1 MEEKKVLIIYN
12 PNSGK
17 REKTAYLCAKYKELL
32 EKKGY
37 QVTTVKTKY
46 PNHAKTIIKNVPH
59 YEIVFSLGG
68 DGTLNEVIAG
78 NMERE
83 DKLNICPL
91 PLGTCNDVASMLG
104 YGKDPIEN
112 MEKAISGEL
121 HDLDIGTI
129 NDTPFIYVVGMG
141 KFMNIPY
148 EADGQEKKKMGYL
161 SYIKMGVKEIIDK
174 IKKYKAK
181 IKIDGEEIDGNYS
194 MIMVSN
200 SNHIAGVNN
209 FHKNVK
215 LDDGEFEVLLCKSS
229 DIVNMAINFMRYFM
243 GLETENI
250 ISLKGHDINIQMDE
264 QSEKAWCID
273 GEKLSENSRNIIIRA
288 KTKMKILTP
297 KGIRDKKLFN

>member
-1 MEEKKVLIIYN
+1 MERKRVLIIYN

-17 REKTAYLCAKYKELL
+17 KDKNYLCAKYKELL
-32 EKKGY
+32 MKYGY
-37 QVTTVKTKY
+37 NVSIVQTKY
-46 PNHAKTIIKNVPH
+46 PNHATTVIKNAPH
-59 YEIVFSLGG
+59 FDIVFSLGG

-91 PLGTCNDVASMLG
+91 PLGTCNDVATMLG

-112 MEKAISGEL
+112 LEKAISGEL

-129 NDTPFIYVVGMG
+129 NNTPFIYVVGMG

-148 EADGQEKKKMGYL
+148 EADSIEKKKMGYF
-161 SYIKMGVKEIIDK
+161 SYLKMGVKELINK

-181 IKIDGEEIDGNYS
+181 IKIDGKELNGNYS

-200 SNHIAGVNN
+200 SNHIAGVDN
-209 FHKNVK
+209 FHKDVK
-215 LDDGEFEVLLCKSS
+215 LDDGQFEILLCKSS
-229 DIVNMAINFMRYFM
+229 DIVDMSINFMRYFM

-250 ISLKGHDINIQMDE
+250 ISLKGHDIDIEMDE
-264 QSEKAWCID
+264 ISEKNWCID
-273 GEKLSENSRNIIIRA
+273 GEELKDNSRRIKILP

-297 KGIRDKKLFN
+297 KNIRNKKLFG

>member
-1 MEEKKVLIIYN
+1 MERKRVLIIYN

-17 REKTAYLCAKYKELL
+17 KDKNYLCAKYKELL
-32 EKKGY
+32 MKYGY
-37 QVTTVKTKY
+37 NVSIVQTKY
-46 PNHAKTIIKNVPH
+46 PNHATTVIKNAPH
-59 YEIVFSLGG
+59 FDIVFSLGG

-91 PLGTCNDVASMLG
+91 PLGTCNDVATMLG

-112 MEKAISGEL
+112 LEKAISGEL

-129 NDTPFIYVVGMG
+129 NNTPFIYVVGMG

-148 EADGQEKKKMGYL
+148 EADSIEKKKMGYF
-161 SYIKMGVKEIIDK
+161 SYLKMGVKELINK

-181 IKIDGEEIDGNYS
+181 IKIDGKELDGNYS

-200 SNHIAGVNN
+200 SNHIAGVDN
-209 FHKNVK
+209 FHKDVK
-215 LDDGEFEVLLCKSS
+215 LDDGQFEILLCKSS
-229 DIVNMAINFMRYFM
+229 DIVDMSINFIRYFM

-250 ISLKGHDINIQMDE
+250 ISLKGHDIDIEMDE
-264 QSEKAWCID
+264 ISEKNWCID
-273 GEKLSENSRNIIIRA
+273 GEELKDNSRRIKILP

-297 KGIRDKKLFN
+297 KNIRNKKLFG

>member
-1 MEEKKVLIIYN
+1 MERKRVLIIYN

-17 REKTAYLCAKYKELL
+17 KDKNYLCAKYKELL
-32 EKKGY
+32 MKYGY
-37 QVTTVKTKY
+37 NVSIVQTKY
-46 PNHAKTIIKNVPH
+46 PNHATTVIKNAPH
-59 YEIVFSLGG
+59 FDIVFSLGG

-91 PLGTCNDVASMLG
+91 PLGTCNDVATMLG

-112 MEKAISGEL
+112 LEKAISGEL

-129 NDTPFIYVVGMG
+129 NNTPFIYVVGMG

-148 EADGQEKKKMGYL
+148 EADSIEKKKMGYF
-161 SYIKMGVKEIIDK
+161 SYLKMGVKELINK

-181 IKIDGEEIDGNYS
+181 IKIDGKELDGNYS

-200 SNHIAGVNN
+200 SNHIAGVDN
-209 FHKNVK
+209 FHKDVK
-215 LDDGEFEVLLCKSS
+215 LDDGKFEILLCKSS
-229 DIVNMAINFMRYFM
+229 DIVDMSINFMRYFM

-250 ISLKGHDINIQMDE
+250 ISLKGHDIDIEMDE
-264 QSEKAWCID
+264 ISEKNWCID
-273 GEKLSENSRNIIIRA
+273 GEELKDNSRRIKILPKA
-288 KTKMKILTP
+288 KMKILTP
-297 KGIRDKKLFN
+297 KNIRNKKLFG

>member
-1 MEEKKVLIIYN
+1 MERKRVLIIYN

-17 REKTAYLCAKYKELL
+17 KDKNYLCAKYKELL
-32 EKKGY
+32 MKYGY
-37 QVTTVKTKY
+37 NVSIVQTKY
-46 PNHAKTIIKNVPH
+46 PNHATTVIKNAPH
-59 YEIVFSLGG
+59 FDIVFSLGG

-91 PLGTCNDVASMLG
+91 PLGTCNDVATMLG

-112 MEKAISGEL
+112 LEKAISGEL

-129 NDTPFIYVVGMG
+129 NNTPFIYVVGLG

-148 EADGQEKKKMGYL
+148 EADSIEKKKMGYF
-161 SYIKMGVKEIIDK
+161 SYLKMGVKELINK

-181 IKIDGEEIDGNYS
+181 IKIDGKELDGNYS

-200 SNHIAGVNN
+200 SNHIAGVDN
-209 FHKNVK
+209 FHKDVK
-215 LDDGEFEVLLCKSS
+215 LDDGQFEILLCKSS
-229 DIVNMAINFMRYFM
+229 DIVDMSINFMRYFM

-250 ISLKGHDINIQMDE
+250 ISLKGHDIDIEMDE
-264 QSEKAWCID
+264 ISEKNWCID
-273 GEKLSENSRNIIIRA
+273 GEELKDNSRRIKILPKA
-288 KTKMKILTP
+288 KMKILTP
-297 KGIRDKKLFN
+297 KNIRNKKLFG

>member
-1 MEEKKVLIIYN
+1 MERKRVLIIYN

-17 REKTAYLCAKYKELL
+17 KDKNYLCAKYKELL
-32 EKKGY
+32 MKYGY
-37 QVTTVKTKY
+37 NVSIVQTKY
-46 PNHAKTIIKNVPH
+46 PNHATTVIKNAPH
-59 YEIVFSLGG
+59 FDIVFSLGG

-91 PLGTCNDVASMLG
+91 PLGTCNDVATMLG

-112 MEKAISGEL
+112 LEKAISGEL

-129 NDTPFIYVVGMG
+129 NNTPFIYVVGMG

-148 EADGQEKKKMGYL
+148 EADSIEKKKMGYF
-161 SYIKMGVKEIIDK
+161 SYLKMGVKELINK

-181 IKIDGEEIDGNYS
+181 IKIDGKELDGNYS

-200 SNHIAGVNN
+200 SNHIAGVDN
-209 FHKNVK
+209 FHKDVK
-215 LDDGEFEVLLCKSS
+215 LDDGQFELLLCKSS
-229 DIVNMAINFMRYFM
+229 DIVDMSINFMRYFM

-250 ISLKGHDINIQMDE
+250 ISLKGHDIDIEMDE
-264 QSEKAWCID
+264 ISEKNWCID
-273 GEKLSENSRNIIIRA
+273 GEELKDNSRRIR
-288 KTKMKILTP
+288 KNNLITL
-297 KGIRDKKLFN
+297 KKNK

>member
-1 MEEKKVLIIYN
+1 MERKRVLIIYN

-17 REKTAYLCAKYKELL
+17 KDKNYLCAKYKELL
-32 EKKGY
+32 MKYGY
-37 QVTTVKTKY
+37 NVSIVQTKY
-46 PNHAKTIIKNVPH
+46 PNHATTVIKNAPH
-59 YEIVFSLGG
+59 FDIVFSLGG

-91 PLGTCNDVASMLG
+91 PLGTCNDVATMLG

-112 MEKAISGEL
+112 LEKAISGEL

-129 NDTPFIYVVGMG
+129 NNTPFIYVVGMG

-148 EADGQEKKKMGYL
+148 EADSIEKKKMGYF
-161 SYIKMGVKEIIDK
+161 SYLKMGVKELINK

-181 IKIDGEEIDGNYS
+181 IKIDGKELDGNYS

-200 SNHIAGVNN
+200 SNHIAGVDN
-209 FHKNVK
+209 FHKDVK
-215 LDDGEFEVLLCKSS
+215 LDDGQFEILLCKSS
-229 DIVNMAINFMRYFM
+229 DIVDMSINFMRYFM

-250 ISLKGHDINIQMDE
+250 ISLKGHDIDIEMDE
-264 QSEKAWCID
+264 ISEKNWCID
-273 GEKLSENSRNIIIRA
+273 GEELKDNSRRIKILPKA
-288 KTKMKILTP
+288 KMKILTP
-297 KGIRDKKLFN
+297 KNIRNKKLFG

>member
-1 MEEKKVLIIYN
+1 MERKRVLIIYN

-17 REKTAYLCAKYKELL
+17 KDKNYLCAKYKELL
-32 EKKGY
+32 MKYGY
-37 QVTTVKTKY
+37 NVSIVQTKY
-46 PNHAKTIIKNVPH
+46 PNHATTVIKNAPH
-59 YEIVFSLGG
+59 YDIVFSLGG

-91 PLGTCNDVASMLG
+91 PLGTCNDVATMLG

-112 MEKAISGEL
+112 LEKAISGEL

-129 NDTPFIYVVGMG
+129 NNTPFIYVVGMG

-148 EADGQEKKKMGYL
+148 EADSIEKKKMGYF
-161 SYIKMGVKEIIDK
+161 SYLKMGVKELINK

-181 IKIDGEEIDGNYS
+181 IKIDGKELDGNYS

-200 SNHIAGVNN
+200 SNHIAGVDN
-209 FHKNVK
+209 FHKDVK
-215 LDDGEFEVLLCKSS
+215 LDDGQFEILLCKSS
-229 DIVNMAINFMRYFM
+229 DIVDMSINFIRYFM

-250 ISLKGHDINIQMDE
+250 ISLKGHDIDIEMDE
-264 QSEKAWCID
+264 ISEKNWCID
-273 GEKLSENSRNIIIRA
+273 GEELKENSKRIRILP
-288 KTKMKILTP
+288 KTKMKILVP
-297 KGIRDKKLFN
+297 LDVKDKKIFD

>member
-1 MEEKKVLIIYN
+1 MERKRVLIIYN

-17 REKTAYLCAKYKELL
+17 KDKNYLCAKYKELL
-32 EKKGY
+32 MKYGY
-37 QVTTVKTKY
+37 NVSIVQTKY
-46 PNHAKTIIKNVPH
+46 PNHATTVIKNAPH
-59 YEIVFSLGG
+59 FDIVFSLGG

-91 PLGTCNDVASMLG
+91 PLGTCNDVATMLG

-112 MEKAISGEL
+112 LEKAISGEL

-129 NDTPFIYVVGMG
+129 NNTPFIYVVGMG

-148 EADGQEKKKMGYL
+148 EADSIEKKKMGYF
-161 SYIKMGVKEIIDK
+161 SYLKMGVKELINK

-181 IKIDGEEIDGNYS
+181 IKIDGKELDGNYS

-200 SNHIAGVNN
+200 SNHIAGVDN
-209 FHKNVK
+209 FHKDVK
-215 LDDGEFEVLLCKSS
+215 LDDGQFEILLCKSS
-229 DIVNMAINFMRYFM
+229 DIVDMSINFMRYFM

-250 ISLKGHDINIQMDE
+250 ISLKGHDIDIEMDE
-264 QSEKAWCID
+264 ISEKKWCID
-273 GEKLSENSRNIIIRA
+273 GEELKDNSRRIKILP

-297 KGIRDKKLFN
+297 KNIRNKKLFG

>member
-1 MEEKKVLIIYN
+1 MERKRVLIIYN

-17 REKTAYLCAKYKELL
+17 KDKNYLCAKYKELL
-32 EKKGY
+32 MKYGY
-37 QVTTVKTKY
+37 NVSIVQTKY
-46 PNHAKTIIKNVPH
+46 PNHATTVIKNAPH
-59 YEIVFSLGG
+59 YDIVFSLGG

-91 PLGTCNDVASMLG
+91 PLGTCNDVATMLG

-112 MEKAISGEL
+112 LEKAISGEL

-129 NDTPFIYVVGMG
+129 NNTPFIYVVGMG

-148 EADGQEKKKMGYL
+148 EADSIEKKKMGYF
-161 SYIKMGVKEIIDK
+161 SYLKMGVKELINK

-181 IKIDGEEIDGNYS
+181 IKIDGKELDGNYS

-200 SNHIAGVNN
+200 SNHIAGVDN
-209 FHKNVK
+209 FHKDVK
-215 LDDGEFEVLLCKSS
+215 LDDGQFEILLCKSS
-229 DIVNMAINFMRYFM
+229 DIVDMSINFMRYFM

-250 ISLKGHDINIQMDE
+250 ISLKGHDIDIEMDE
-264 QSEKAWCID
+264 ISEKNWCID
-273 GEKLSENSRNIIIRA
+273 GEELKENSKRIRILP

-297 KGIRDKKLFN
+297 KNIRNKKLFG

>member
-1 MEEKKVLIIYN
+1 MERKRVLIIYN

-17 REKTAYLCAKYKELL
+17 KDKNYLCAKYKELL
-32 EKKGY
+32 MKYGY
-37 QVTTVKTKY
+37 NVSIVQTKY
-46 PNHAKTIIKNVPH
+46 PNHATTVIKNAPH
-59 YEIVFSLGG
+59 FDIVFSLGG

-91 PLGTCNDVASMLG
+91 PLGTCNDVATMLG

-112 MEKAISGEL
+112 LEKAISGEL

-129 NDTPFIYVVGMG
+129 NNTPFIYVVGMG

-148 EADGQEKKKMGYL
+148 EADSIEKKKMGYF
-161 SYIKMGVKEIIDK
+161 SYLKMGVKELINK

-181 IKIDGEEIDGNYS
+181 IKIDGKELDGNYS

-200 SNHIAGVNN
+200 SNHIAGVDN
-209 FHKNVK
+209 FHKDVK
-215 LDDGEFEVLLCKSS
+215 LDDGKFEILLCKSS
-229 DIVNMAINFMRYFM
+229 DIVDMSINFMRYFM

-250 ISLKGHDINIQMDE
+250 ISLKGHDIDIEMDE
-264 QSEKAWCID
+264 ISEKNWCID
-273 GEKLSENSRNIIIRA
+273 GEELKDNSRRIKILP

-297 KGIRDKKLFN
+297 KNIRNKKLFG

>member
-1 MEEKKVLIIYN
+1 MERKRVLIIYN
-12 PNSGK
+12 PNSWK
-17 REKTAYLCAKYKELL
+17 KDKNYLCAKYKELL
-32 EKKGY
+32 MKYGY
-37 QVTTVKTKY
+37 NVSIVQTKY
-46 PNHAKTIIKNVPH
+46 PNHATTVIKNAPH
-59 YEIVFSLGG
+59 FDIVFSLGG

-91 PLGTCNDVASMLG
+91 PLGTCNDVATMLG

-112 MEKAISGEL
+112 LEKAISGEL

-129 NDTPFIYVVGMG
+129 NNTPFIYVVGMG

-148 EADGQEKKKMGYL
+148 EADSIEKKKMGYF
-161 SYIKMGVKEIIDK
+161 SYLKMGVKELINK

-181 IKIDGEEIDGNYS
+181 IKIDGKELDGNYS

-200 SNHIAGVNN
+200 SNHIAGVDN
-209 FHKNVK
+209 FHKDVK
-215 LDDGEFEVLLCKSS
+215 LDDGQFEILLCKSS
-229 DIVNMAINFMRYFM
+229 DIVDMSINFMRYFM

-250 ISLKGHDINIQMDE
+250 ISLKGHDIDIEMDE
-264 QSEKAWCID
+264 ISEKNWCID
-273 GEKLSENSRNIIIRA
+273 GEELKDNSRRIKILP

-297 KGIRDKKLFN
+297 KNIRNKKLFG

>member
-1 MEEKKVLIIYN
+1 MERKRVLIIYN

-17 REKTAYLCAKYKELL
+17 KDKNYLCAKYKELL
-32 EKKGY
+32 MKYGY
-37 QVTTVKTKY
+37 NVSIVQTKY
-46 PNHAKTIIKNVPH
+46 PNHATTVIKNAPH
-59 YEIVFSLGG
+59 FDIVFSLGG

-91 PLGTCNDVASMLG
+91 PLGTCNDVATMLG

-112 MEKAISGEL
+112 LEKAISGEL

-129 NDTPFIYVVGMG
+129 NNTPFIYVVGMG

-148 EADGQEKKKMGYL
+148 EADSIEKKKMGYF
-161 SYIKMGVKEIIDK
+161 SYLKMGVKELINK

-181 IKIDGEEIDGNYS
+181 IKIDGKELDGNYS

-200 SNHIAGVNN
+200 SNHIAGVDN
-209 FHKNVK
+209 FHKDVK
-215 LDDGEFEVLLCKSS
+215 LDDGQFEILLCKSS
-229 DIVNMAINFMRYFM
+229 DIVDMSINFMRYFM

-250 ISLKGHDINIQMDE
+250 ISLKGHDIDIEMDE
-264 QSEKAWCID
+264 ISEKNWCID
-273 GEKLSENSRNIIIRA
+273 GEELKENSKRIKILP

-297 KGIRDKKLFN
+297 KNIRNKKLFG

>member
-1 MEEKKVLIIYN
+1 MERKRVLIIYN

-17 REKTAYLCAKYKELL
+17 KDKNYLCAKYKELL
-32 EKKGY
+32 MKYGY
-37 QVTTVKTKY
+37 NVSIVQTKY
-46 PNHAKTIIKNVPH
+46 PNHATTVIKNAPH
-59 YEIVFSLGG
+59 FDIVFSLGG

-91 PLGTCNDVASMLG
+91 PLGTCNDVATMLG
-104 YGKDPIEN
+104 YGKNPIEN
-112 MEKAISGEL
+112 LEKAISGEL

-129 NDTPFIYVVGMG
+129 NNTPFIYVVGMG

-148 EADGQEKKKMGYL
+148 EADSIEKKKMGYF
-161 SYIKMGVKEIIDK
+161 SYLKMGVKELINK

-181 IKIDGEEIDGNYS
+181 IKIDGKELDGNYS

-200 SNHIAGVNN
+200 SNHIAGVDN
-209 FHKNVK
+209 FHKDVK
-215 LDDGEFEVLLCKSS
+215 LDDGQFEILLCKSS
-229 DIVNMAINFMRYFM
+229 DIVDMSINFIRYFM

-250 ISLKGHDINIQMDE
+250 ISLKGHDIDIEMDE
-264 QSEKAWCID
+264 ISEKNWCID
-273 GEKLSENSRNIIIRA
+273 GEELKDNSRRIKILP

-297 KGIRDKKLFN
+297 KNIRNKKLFG

>member
-1 MEEKKVLIIYN
+1 MERKRVLIIYN

-17 REKTAYLCAKYKELL
+17 KDKNYLCAKYKELL
-32 EKKGY
+32 MKYGY
-37 QVTTVKTKY
+37 NVSIVQTKY
-46 PNHAKTIIKNVPH
+46 PNHATTVIKNAPH
-59 YEIVFSLGG
+59 FDIVFSLGG

-91 PLGTCNDVASMLG
+91 PLGTCNDVATMLG

-112 MEKAISGEL
+112 LEKAISGEL

-129 NDTPFIYVVGMG
+129 NNTPFIYVVGMG

-148 EADGQEKKKMGYL
+148 EADSIEKKKMGYF
-161 SYIKMGVKEIIDK
+161 SYLKMGVKELINK

-181 IKIDGEEIDGNYS
+181 IKIDGKELDGNYS

-200 SNHIAGVNN
+200 SNHIAGVDN
-209 FHKNVK
+209 FHKDVK
-215 LDDGEFEVLLCKSS
+215 LDDGQFEILLCKSS
-229 DIVNMAINFMRYFM
+229 DIVDMSINFMRYFM

-250 ISLKGHDINIQMDE
+250 ISLKGHDIDIEMDE
-264 QSEKAWCID
+264 ISEKNWCID
-273 GEKLSENSRNIIIRA
+273 GEELKDNSRRIKILP

-297 KGIRDKKLFN
+297 KNIRNKKLFG

>member
-1 MEEKKVLIIYN
+1 MERKRVLIIYN

-17 REKTAYLCAKYKELL
+17 KDKNYLCAKYKELL
-32 EKKGY
+32 MKYGY
-37 QVTTVKTKY
+37 NVSIVQTKY
-46 PNHAKTIIKNVPH
+46 PNHATTVIKNAPH
-59 YEIVFSLGG
+59 FDIVFSLGG

-91 PLGTCNDVASMLG
+91 PLGTCNDVATMLG

-112 MEKAISGEL
+112 LEKAISGEL

-129 NDTPFIYVVGMG
+129 NNTPFIYVVGMG

-148 EADGQEKKKMGYL
+148 EADSIEKKKMGYF
-161 SYIKMGVKEIIDK
+161 SYLKMGVKELINK
-174 IKKYKAK
+174 KKKYKAK
-181 IKIDGEEIDGNYS
+181 IKIDGKELDGNYS

-200 SNHIAGVNN
+200 SNHIAGVDN
-209 FHKNVK
+209 FHKDVK
-215 LDDGEFEVLLCKSS
+215 LDDGQFEILLCKSS
-229 DIVNMAINFMRYFM
+229 DIVDMSINFMRYFM

-250 ISLKGHDINIQMDE
+250 ISLKGHDIDIEMDE
-264 QSEKAWCID
+264 ISEKNWCID
-273 GEKLSENSRNIIIRA
+273 GEELKDNSRRIKILP

-297 KGIRDKKLFN
+297 KNIRNKKLFG

>member
-1 MEEKKVLIIYN
+1 MERKRVLIIYN

-17 REKTAYLCAKYKELL
+17 KDKNYLCAKYKELL
-32 EKKGY
+32 MKYGY
-37 QVTTVKTKY
+37 NVSIVQTKY
-46 PNHAKTIIKNVPH
+46 PNHATTVIKNAPH
-59 YEIVFSLGG
+59 FDIVFSLGG

-91 PLGTCNDVASMLG
+91 PLGTCNDVATMLG

-112 MEKAISGEL
+112 LEKAISGEL

-129 NDTPFIYVVGMG
+129 NNTPFIYVVGMG

-148 EADGQEKKKMGYL
+148 EADSIEKKKMGYF
-161 SYIKMGVKEIIDK
+161 SYLKMGVKELINK

-181 IKIDGEEIDGNYS
+181 IKIDGKELDGNYS

-200 SNHIAGVNN
+200 SNHIAGVDN
-209 FHKNVK
+209 FHKDVK
-215 LDDGEFEVLLCKSS
+215 LDDGQFEILLCKSS
-229 DIVNMAINFMRYFM
+229 DIVDMSINFMRYFM

-250 ISLKGHDINIQMDE
+250 ISLKGHDIDIEMDE
-264 QSEKAWCID
+264 ISEKNWCID
-273 GEKLSENSRNIIIRA
+273 GEELKDNSRRIRILPKA
-288 KTKMKILTP
+288 KMKILTP
-297 KGIRDKKLFN
+297 KNIRNKKLFG

>member
-1 MEEKKVLIIYN
+1 MERKRVLIIYN

-17 REKTAYLCAKYKELL
+17 KDKNYLCAKYKELL
-32 EKKGY
+32 MKYGY
-37 QVTTVKTKY
+37 NVSIVQTKY
-46 PNHAKTIIKNVPH
+46 PNHATTVIKNAPH
-59 YEIVFSLGG
+59 FDIVFSLGG

-91 PLGTCNDVASMLG
+91 PLGTCNDVATMLG

-112 MEKAISGEL
+112 LEKAISGEL

-129 NDTPFIYVVGMG
+129 NNTPFIYVVGMG

-148 EADGQEKKKMGYL
+148 EADSIEKKKMGYF
-161 SYIKMGVKEIIDK
+161 SYLKMGVKELINK

-181 IKIDGEEIDGNYS
+181 IKIDGKELDGNYS

-200 SNHIAGVNN
+200 SNHIAGVDN
-209 FHKNVK
+209 FHKDVK
-215 LDDGEFEVLLCKSS
+215 LDDGQFEILLCKSS
-229 DIVNMAINFMRYFM
+229 DIVDMSINFMRYFM

-250 ISLKGHDINIQMDE
+250 ISLKGHDIDIEMDE
-264 QSEKAWCID
+264 ISEKNWCID
-273 GEKLSENSRNIIIRA
+273 GEELKENSKRIRILPKA
-288 KTKMKILTP
+288 KMKILTP
-297 KGIRDKKLFN
+297 KNIRNKKLFG

>member
-1 MEEKKVLIIYN
+1 MERKRVLIIYN

-17 REKTAYLCAKYKELL
+17 KDKNYLCAKYKELL
-32 EKKGY
+32 MKYGY
-37 QVTTVKTKY
+37 NVSIVQTKY
-46 PNHAKTIIKNVPH
+46 PNHATTVIKNAPH
-59 YEIVFSLGG
+59 FDIVFSLGG

-91 PLGTCNDVASMLG
+91 PLGTCNDVATMLG

-112 MEKAISGEL
+112 LEKAMSGEL

-129 NDTPFIYVVGMG
+129 NNTPFIYVVGMG

-148 EADGQEKKKMGYL
+148 EADSIEKKKMGYF
-161 SYIKMGVKEIIDK
+161 SYLKMGVKELINK

-181 IKIDGEEIDGNYS
+181 IKIDGKELDGNYS

-200 SNHIAGVNN
+200 SNHIAGVDN
-209 FHKNVK
+209 FHKDVK
-215 LDDGEFEVLLCKSS
+215 LDDGQFEILLCKSS
-229 DIVNMAINFMRYFM
+229 DIVDMSINFMRYFM

-250 ISLKGHDINIQMDE
+250 ISLKGHDIDIEMDE
-264 QSEKAWCID
+264 ISEKNWCID
-273 GEKLSENSRNIIIRA
+273 GEELKENSKRIRILPKA
-288 KTKMKILTP
+288 KMKILTP
-297 KGIRDKKLFN
+297 KNIRNKKLFG

>member
-1 MEEKKVLIIYN
+1 MERKRVLIIYN

-17 REKTAYLCAKYKELL
+17 KDKNYLCAKYKELL
-32 EKKGY
+32 MKYGY
-37 QVTTVKTKY
+37 NVSIVQTKY
-46 PNHAKTIIKNVPH
+46 PNHATTVIKNAPH
-59 YEIVFSLGG
+59 FDIVFSLGG

-91 PLGTCNDVASMLG
+91 PLGTCNDVATMLG

-112 MEKAISGEL
+112 LEKAISGEL

-129 NDTPFIYVVGMG
+129 NNTPFIYVVGMG

-148 EADGQEKKKMGYL
+148 EADSIEKKKMGYF
-161 SYIKMGVKEIIDK
+161 SYLKMGVKELINK

-181 IKIDGEEIDGNYS
+181 IKIDGKELDGNYS

-200 SNHIAGVNN
+200 SNHIAGVDN
-209 FHKNVK
+209 FHKDVK
-215 LDDGEFEVLLCKSS
+215 LDDGKFEILLCKSS
-229 DIVNMAINFMRYFM
+229 DIVDMSINFMRYFM

-250 ISLKGHDINIQMDE
+250 ISLKGHDIDIEMDE
-264 QSEKAWCID
+264 ISEKNWCID
-273 GEKLSENSRNIIIRA
+273 GEELKENSKRIKILPKA
-288 KTKMKILTP
+288 KMKILTP
-297 KGIRDKKLFN
+297 KNIRNKKLFG

>member
-1 MEEKKVLIIYN
+1 MERKRVLIIYN

-17 REKTAYLCAKYKELL
+17 KDKNYLCAKYKELL
-32 EKKGY
+32 MKYGY
-37 QVTTVKTKY
+37 NVSIVQTKY
-46 PNHAKTIIKNVPH
+46 PNHATTVIKNAPH
-59 YEIVFSLGG
+59 FDIVFSLGG

-91 PLGTCNDVASMLG
+91 PLGTCNDVATMLG

-112 MEKAISGEL
+112 LEKAISGEL

-129 NDTPFIYVVGMG
+129 NNTPFIYVVGMG

-148 EADGQEKKKMGYL
+148 EADSIEKKKMGYF
-161 SYIKMGVKEIIDK
+161 SYLKMGVKELINK

-181 IKIDGEEIDGNYS
+181 IKIDGKELDGNYS

-200 SNHIAGVNN
+200 SNHIAGVDN
-209 FHKNVK
+209 FHKDVK
-215 LDDGEFEVLLCKSS
+215 LDDGQFEILLCKSS
-229 DIVNMAINFMRYFM
+229 DIVDMSINFMRYFM

-250 ISLKGHDINIQMDE
+250 ISLKGHDIDIEMDE
-264 QSEKAWCID
+264 ISEKNWCID
-273 GEKLSENSRNIIIRA
+273 GEELKDNSRRIKILP

-297 KGIRDKKLFN
+297 KNIKNKKLFG

>member
-1 MEEKKVLIIYN
+1 MERKRVLIIYN

-17 REKTAYLCAKYKELL
+17 KDKNYLCAKYKELL
-32 EKKGY
+32 MKYGY
-37 QVTTVKTKY
+37 NVSIVQTKY
-46 PNHAKTIIKNVPH
+46 PNHATTVIKNAPH
-59 YEIVFSLGG
+59 YDIVFSLGG

-91 PLGTCNDVASMLG
+91 PLGTCNDVATMLG

-112 MEKAISGEL
+112 LEKAISGEL

-129 NDTPFIYVVGMG
+129 NNTPFIYVVGMG

-148 EADGQEKKKMGYL
+148 EADSIEKKKMGYF
-161 SYIKMGVKEIIDK
+161 SYLKMGVKELINK

-181 IKIDGEEIDGNYS
+181 IKIDGKELDGNYS

-200 SNHIAGVNN
+200 SNHIAGVDN
-209 FHKNVK
+209 FHKDVK
-215 LDDGEFEVLLCKSS
+215 LDDGQFEILLCKSS
-229 DIVNMAINFMRYFM
+229 DIVDMSINFMRYFM

-250 ISLKGHDINIQMDE
+250 ISLKGHDIDIEMDE
-264 QSEKAWCID
+264 ISEKNWCID
-273 GEKLSENSRNIIIRA
+273 GEELKDNSRRIKILPKA
-288 KTKMKILTP
+288 KMKILTP
-297 KGIRDKKLFN
+297 KNIRNKKLFG

>member
-1 MEEKKVLIIYN
+1 MERKRVLIIYN

-17 REKTAYLCAKYKELL
+17 KDKNYLCAKYKELL
-32 EKKGY
+32 MKYGY
-37 QVTTVKTKY
+37 NVSIVQTKY
-46 PNHAKTIIKNVPH
+46 PNHATTVIKNAPH
-59 YEIVFSLGG
+59 FDIVFSLGG

-91 PLGTCNDVASMLG
+91 PLGTCNDVATMLG

-112 MEKAISGEL
+112 LEKAISGEL

-129 NDTPFIYVVGMG
+129 NNTPFIYVVGMG

-148 EADGQEKKKMGYL
+148 EADSIEKKKMGYF
-161 SYIKMGVKEIIDK
+161 SYLKMGVTELINK

-181 IKIDGEEIDGNYS
+181 IKIDGKELDGNYS

-200 SNHIAGVNN
+200 SNHIAGVDN
-209 FHKNVK
+209 FHKDVK
-215 LDDGEFEVLLCKSS
+215 LDDGQFEILLCKSS
-229 DIVNMAINFMRYFM
+229 DIVDMSINFMRYFM

-250 ISLKGHDINIQMDE
+250 ISLKGHDIDIEMDE
-264 QSEKAWCID
+264 ISEKNWCID
-273 GEKLSENSRNIIIRA
+273 GEELKDNSRRIKILPKA
-288 KTKMKILTP
+288 KMKILTP
-297 KGIRDKKLFN
+297 KNIRNKKLFG

>member
-1 MEEKKVLIIYN
+1 MERKRVLIIYN

-17 REKTAYLCAKYKELL
+17 KDKNYLCAKYKELL
-32 EKKGY
+32 MKYGY
-37 QVTTVKTKY
+37 NVSIVQTKY
-46 PNHAKTIIKNVPH
+46 PNHATTVIKNAPH
-59 YEIVFSLGG
+59 FDIVFSLGG

-91 PLGTCNDVASMLG
+91 PLGTCNDVATMLG

-112 MEKAISGEL
+112 LEKAMSGEL

-129 NDTPFIYVVGMG
+129 NNTPFIYVVGMG

-148 EADGQEKKKMGYL
+148 EADSIEKKKMGYF
-161 SYIKMGVKEIIDK
+161 SYLKMGVKELINK

-181 IKIDGEEIDGNYS
+181 IKIDGKELDGNYS

-200 SNHIAGVNN
+200 SNHIAGVDN
-209 FHKNVK
+209 FHKDVK
-215 LDDGEFEVLLCKSS
+215 LDDGQFEILLCKSS
-229 DIVNMAINFMRYFM
+229 DIVDMSINFMRYFM

-250 ISLKGHDINIQMDE
+250 ISLKGHDIDIEMDE
-264 QSEKAWCID
+264 ISEKNWCID
-273 GEKLSENSRNIIIRA
+273 GEELKDNSRRIRILPKA
-288 KTKMKILTP
+288 KMKILTP
-297 KGIRDKKLFN
+297 KNIRNKKLFG

>member
-1 MEEKKVLIIYN
+1 MERKRVLIIYN

-17 REKTAYLCAKYKELL
+17 KDKNYLCAKYKELL
-32 EKKGY
+32 MKYGY
-37 QVTTVKTKY
+37 NVSIVQTKY
-46 PNHAKTIIKNVPH
+46 PNHATTVIKNAPH
-59 YEIVFSLGG
+59 YDIVFSLGG

-91 PLGTCNDVASMLG
+91 PLGTCNDVATMLG

-112 MEKAISGEL
+112 LEKAISGEL

-129 NDTPFIYVVGMG
+129 NNTPFIYVVGMG

-148 EADGQEKKKMGYL
+148 EADSIEKKKMGYF
-161 SYIKMGVKEIIDK
+161 SYLKMGVKELINK

-181 IKIDGEEIDGNYS
+181 IKIDGKELDGNYS

-200 SNHIAGVNN
+200 SNHIAGVDN
-209 FHKNVK
+209 FHKDVK
-215 LDDGEFEVLLCKSS
+215 LDDGQFEILLCKSS
-229 DIVNMAINFMRYFM
+229 DIVDMSINFMRYFM

-250 ISLKGHDINIQMDE
+250 ISLKGHDIDIEMDE
-264 QSEKAWCID
+264 ISEKNWCID
-273 GEKLSENSRNIIIRA
+273 GEELKENSKRIRILPKA
-288 KTKMKILTP
+288 KMKILTP
-297 KGIRDKKLFN
+297 KNIRNKKLFG

>member
-1 MEEKKVLIIYN
+1 MERKRVLIIYN

-17 REKTAYLCAKYKELL
+17 KDKNYLCAKYKELL
-32 EKKGY
+32 MKYGY
-37 QVTTVKTKY
+37 NVSIVQTKY
-46 PNHAKTIIKNVPH
+46 PNHATTVIKNAPH
-59 YEIVFSLGG
+59 YDIVFSLGG

-91 PLGTCNDVASMLG
+91 PLGTCNDVATMLG

-112 MEKAISGEL
+112 LEKAISGEL

-129 NDTPFIYVVGMG
+129 NNTPFIYVVGMG

-148 EADGQEKKKMGYL
+148 EADSIEKKKMGYF
-161 SYIKMGVKEIIDK
+161 SYLKMGVKELINK

-181 IKIDGEEIDGNYS
+181 IKIDGKELDGNYS

-200 SNHIAGVNN
+200 SNHIAGVDN
-209 FHKNVK
+209 FHKDVK
-215 LDDGEFEVLLCKSS
+215 LDDGQFEILLCKSS
-229 DIVNMAINFMRYFM
+229 DIVDMSINFMRYFM

-250 ISLKGHDINIQMDE
+250 ISLKGHDIDIEMDE
-264 QSEKAWCID
+264 ISEKNWCID
-273 GEKLSENSRNIIIRA
+273 GEELKDNSRRIKILP

-297 KGIRDKKLFN
+297 KNIRNKKLFG

>member
-1 MEEKKVLIIYN
+1 MERKRVLIIYN

-17 REKTAYLCAKYKELL
+17 KDKNYLCAKYKELL
-32 EKKGY
+32 MKYGY
-37 QVTTVKTKY
+37 NVSIVQTKY
-46 PNHAKTIIKNVPH
+46 PNHATTVIKNAPH
-59 YEIVFSLGG
+59 FDIVFSLGG

-91 PLGTCNDVASMLG
+91 PLGTCNDVATMLG

-112 MEKAISGEL
+112 LEKAISGEL

-129 NDTPFIYVVGMG
+129 NNTPFIYVVGMG

-148 EADGQEKKKMGYL
+148 EADSIEKKKMGYF
-161 SYIKMGVKEIIDK
+161 SYLKMGVKELINK

-181 IKIDGEEIDGNYS
+181 IKIDGKELDGNYS

-200 SNHIAGVNN
+200 SNHIAGVDN
-209 FHKNVK
+209 FHKDVK
-215 LDDGEFEVLLCKSS
+215 LDDGQFEILLCKSS
-229 DIVNMAINFMRYFM
+229 DIVDMSINFIRYFM

-250 ISLKGHDINIQMDE
+250 ISLKGHDIDIEMDE
-264 QSEKAWCID
+264 ISEKNWCID
-273 GEKLSENSRNIIIRA
+273 GEELKENSKRIRILPKA
-288 KTKMKILTP
+288 KMKILTP
-297 KGIRDKKLFN
+297 KNIRNKKLFG

>member
-1 MEEKKVLIIYN
+1 MENKRVLIIYN

-17 REKTAYLCAKYKELL
+17 REKTKYLCAKYRELL
-32 EKKGY
+32 MKKGLN
-37 QVTTVKTKY
+37 VTIIQTKY

-59 YEIVFSLGG
+59 FDIVFSLGG

-78 NMERE
+78 NLERE

-112 MEKAISGEL
+112 LEKAISGEL
-121 HDLDIGTI
+121 HDLDIG
-129 NDTPFIYVVGMG
+129 TPFIYVVGMG

-148 EADGQEKKKMGYL
+148 EADGNEKKKMGYL

-181 IKIDGEEIDGNYS
+181 IKIDGKEIDGNYS

-200 SNHIAGVNN
+200 SNHIAGVSN

-229 DIVNMAINFMRYFM
+229 DIVDMAVNFMRYFM

-250 ISLKGHDINIQMDE
+250 ISLKGHDIDIQMDE
-264 QSEKAWCID
+264 QSEKNWCID
-273 GEKLSENSRNIIIRA
+273 GEQLPENSKRFLIKA
-288 KTKMKILTP
+288 KAKMKVLTP
-297 KGIRDKKLFN
+297 KGINNKKLFN

>member
-1 MEEKKVLIIYN
+1 MERKRVLIIYN

-17 REKTAYLCAKYKELL
+17 KDKNYLCAKYKELL
-32 EKKGY
+32 MKYGY
-37 QVTTVKTKY
+37 NVSIVQTKY
-46 PNHAKTIIKNVPH
+46 PNHATTVIKNAPH
-59 YEIVFSLGG
+59 FDIVFSLGG

-91 PLGTCNDVASMLG
+91 PLGTCNDVATMLG

-112 MEKAISGEL
+112 LEKAISGEL

-129 NDTPFIYVVGMG
+129 NNTPFIYVVGMG

-148 EADGQEKKKMGYL
+148 EADSIEKKKMGYF
-161 SYIKMGVKEIIDK
+161 SYLKMGVKELINK

-181 IKIDGEEIDGNYS
+181 IKIDGKELNGNYS

-200 SNHIAGVNN
+200 SNHIAGVDN
-209 FHKNVK
+209 FHKDVK
-215 LDDGEFEVLLCKSS
+215 LDDGKFEILLCKSS
-229 DIVNMAINFMRYFM
+229 DIVDMSINFMRYFM

-250 ISLKGHDINIQMDE
+250 ISLKGHDIDIEMDE
-264 QSEKAWCID
+264 ISEKNWCID
-273 GEKLSENSRNIIIRA
+273 GEELKENSKRIRILPKA
-288 KTKMKILTP
+288 KMKILTP
-297 KGIRDKKLFN
+297 KNIRNKKLFG

>member
-1 MEEKKVLIIYN
+1 MERKRVLIIYN

-17 REKTAYLCAKYKELL
+17 KDKNYLCAKYKELL
-32 EKKGY
+32 MKYGY
-37 QVTTVKTKY
+37 NVSIVQTKY
-46 PNHAKTIIKNVPH
+46 PNHATTVIKNAPH
-59 YEIVFSLGG
+59 FDIVFSLGG

-91 PLGTCNDVASMLG
+91 PLGTCNDVATMLG

-112 MEKAISGEL
+112 LEKAISGEL

-129 NDTPFIYVVGMG
+129 NNTPFIYVVGMG

-148 EADGQEKKKMGYL
+148 EADSIEKKKMGYF
-161 SYIKMGVKEIIDK
+161 SYLKMGVKELINK

-181 IKIDGEEIDGNYS
+181 IKIDGKELDGNYS

-200 SNHIAGVNN
+200 SNHIAGVDN
-209 FHKNVK
+209 FHKDVK
-215 LDDGEFEVLLCKSS
+215 LDDGKFEILLCKSS
-229 DIVNMAINFMRYFM
+229 DIVDMSINFMRYFM

-250 ISLKGHDINIQMDE
+250 ISLKGHDIDIEMDE
-264 QSEKAWCID
+264 ISEKNWCID
-273 GEKLSENSRNIIIRA
+273 GEELKDNSRRIRILPKA
-288 KTKMKILTP
+288 KMKILTP
-297 KGIRDKKLFN
+297 KNIRNKKLFG

>member
-1 MEEKKVLIIYN
+1 MERKRVLIIYN

-17 REKTAYLCAKYKELL
+17 KDKNYLCAKYKELL
-32 EKKGY
+32 MKYGY
-37 QVTTVKTKY
+37 NVSIVQTKY
-46 PNHAKTIIKNVPH
+46 PNHATTVIKNAPH
-59 YEIVFSLGG
+59 FDIVFSLGG

-91 PLGTCNDVASMLG
+91 PLGTCNDVATMLG

-112 MEKAISGEL
+112 LEKAISGEL

-129 NDTPFIYVVGMG
+129 NNTPFIYVVGMG

-148 EADGQEKKKMGYL
+148 EADSIEKKKMGYF
-161 SYIKMGVKEIIDK
+161 SYLKMGVKELINK

-181 IKIDGEEIDGNYS
+181 IKIDGKELDGNYS

-200 SNHIAGVNN
+200 SNHIAGVDN
-209 FHKNVK
+209 FHKDVK
-215 LDDGEFEVLLCKSS
+215 LDDGQFEILLCKSS
-229 DIVNMAINFMRYFM
+229 DIVDMSINFIRYFM

-250 ISLKGHDINIQMDE
+250 ISLKGHDIDIEMDE
-264 QSEKAWCID
+264 ISEKNWCID
-273 GEKLSENSRNIIIRA
+273 GEELKDNSRRIKILP

-297 KGIRDKKLFN
+297 KNTRNKKLFG